1 MIGDVVMPKAKRC
14 VDFRREE
21 VIAMRACEGESIDD
35 LDPTAEDLKAYED
48 YRAII
53 EAGFMPDFPF
63 DPE

>member
-1 MIGDVVMPKAKRC
+1 MPKEKRC
-14 VDFRREE
+14 DGLRREE
-21 VIAMRACEGESIDD
+21 VIAMRACSGEPIDD

-48 YRAII
+48 YRAIA